1 MNFFLGFSIFYYAF
15 CCQRLI
21 KNKLERIK
29 LLSSLSCKCDK
40 IKKNK
45 EQKMIH
51 FKCQKDEKVEAIVG
65 RKEESLW
72 LYRQT

>member
-1 MNFFLGFSIFYYAF
+1 
-15 CCQRLI
+15 
-21 KNKLERIK
+21 
-29 LLSSLSCKCDK
+29 
-40 IKKNK
+40 
-45 EQKMIH
+45 MIH